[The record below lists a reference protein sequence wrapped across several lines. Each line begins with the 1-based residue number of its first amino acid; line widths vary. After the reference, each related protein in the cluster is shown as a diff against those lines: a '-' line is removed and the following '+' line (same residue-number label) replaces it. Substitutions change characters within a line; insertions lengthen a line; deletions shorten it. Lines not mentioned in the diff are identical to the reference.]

1 MGCICAVGGGGGVP
15 LTPFRGSLSIT
26 AGTAIVE
33 VLVGWSPASPQKR
46 PGVLADFLHDKKK
59 RMPQDLRMQSR
70 RCSRRKTRPCG
81 KSLGEWRW
89 TRPRIIFGAAAPLS
103 GSSIIKAIEERFGDR
118 RHSREAQ
125 ARQDSVASARTNS
138 TTQLQLL
145 QRERQDEEWK
155 VVGPRKKGR
164 KKEEV
169 KKITERAVESQVYVA
184 SSATDAQAG
193 RRTKGTPKPRAAA
206 STGTSMKTPKCV
218 LVQTPKKVV
227 LLRSPRW
234 SAVTLTLGEGAKM
247 SYAEVLASTNPASRG
262 WHRGG

>member
-1 MGCICAVGGGGGVP
+1 
-15 LTPFRGSLSIT
+15 
-26 AGTAIVE
+26 
-33 VLVGWSPASPQKR
+33 
-46 PGVLADFLHDKKK
+46 
-59 RMPQDLRMQSR
+59 MQSR

-89 TRPRIIFGAAAPLS
+89 TRPRIIFGAAPPLS

-169 KKITERAVESQVYVA
+169 KKITERAVESEVYVA

-206 STGTSMKTPKCV
+206 STGTSTKTPKCV
-218 LVQTPKKVV
+218 LVQTAKKVV